1 MFTEGNIIKL
11 GENTNYV
18 VVFSTMYNN
27 ENYIFVTNEDNF
39 FDSKFYKNK
48 NFKNLEIVENGE
60 IIKELLNIYQKRIES
75 EG

>member
-1 MFTEGNIIKL
+1 MFAEGNIIKL

-39 FDSKFYKNK
+39 FD
-48 NFKNLEIVENGE
+48 
-60 IIKELLNIYQKRIES
+60 
-75 EG
+75 